1 MAEFKELGLSE
12 NVINALEKK
21 GFTSPTPIQK
31 KAIPILLKGNL
42 DIIGQAQ
49 TGTGKTAAF
58 GIPMIET
65 LKEDSKDVQALVLTP
80 TRELAIQVS
89 DEINSLKGNKKLN
102 ILPVYGGQSIT
113 EQTRKLKRGVDIVV
127 GTPGR
132 ILDHLKRGN
141 LKLHNVSYVVLD
153 EADEMLD
160 MGFIDDVEEILRY
173 TNPDKKMLLFSA
185 TLPRK
190 IMGLAKK
197 HMRKYEVISVKKE
210 QLTTDM
216 VEQIYYDVRSSDKFE
231 ALCRT
236 IDMNNDFYG
245 LVFCKTRADVNDIA
259 NKLANRGYK
268 AEGIHGDIVQN
279 QRERILSRF
288 KNKRSNI
295 LVATDVAARGIDINN
310 LTHVIN
316 YSLPQN
322 PESYVHRIGRTGRAG
337 KKGTAITFVQP
348 DEFRKL
354 KYIKKIAKTD
364 IEKRELPTVEDI
376 IHAKKSSVIENIS
389 KIVSSGEV
397 SQEYLDIAKK
407 LLEENNNDAE
417 KVIASLLKYSL
428 NDELNEKK
436 YGKIKHSRNSNV
448 KEVKEGQTR
457 LFIALGKKD
466 GMNPRKLVEYIED
479 ETGVRGR
486 YIDDV
491 AVFENFSYITVSS
504 RDADKIMKT
513 LGRTRRNGKS
523 IVDYAKQRRNY

>member
-1 MAEFKELGLSE
+1 MTEFKELGLSE
-12 NVINALEKK
+12 NMINALEKK
-21 GFTSPTPIQK
+21 GFTNPTPIQK
-31 KAIPILLKGNL
+31 KAIPILLEGNL

-58 GIPMIET
+58 GIPMVET
-65 LKEDSKDVQALVLTP
+65 LNEGSKDVQALILAP

-89 DEINSLKGNKKLN
+89 DEINSLKGNKNLKV
-102 ILPVYGGQSIT
+102 IPVYGGQSIT
-113 EQTRKLKRGVDIVV
+113 EQIRKLKKGVDIVV

-132 ILDHLKRGN
+132 VLDHLKRGN

-197 HMRKYEVISVKKE
+197 YMRKYEVISVKKE
-210 QLTTDM
+210 QLTTNT
-216 VEQIYYDVRSSDKFE
+216 VEQIYYEVRSSDKFE

-245 LVFCKTRADVNDIA
+245 LVFCKTRADVNDVA

-337 KKGTAITFVQP
+337 RRGTAITFVQP

-376 IHAKKSSVIENIS
+376 ISAKKSSVIDNIL
-389 KIVSSGEV
+389 KIVSSEEY
-397 SQEYLDIAKK
+397 SEEYLDIAKK
-407 LLEENNNDAE
+407 LLEENDAE
-417 KVIASLLKYSL
+417 KVIASLLKYTFQ
-428 NDELNEKK
+428 DELNEKR
-436 YGKIKHSRNSNV
+436 YGKIKPTRSV
-448 KEVKEGQTR
+448 KEVKEGQSR
-457 LFIALGKKD
+457 LFVALGKKD
-466 GMNPRKLVEYIED
+466 GMNPRKLVEYLED
-479 ETGVRGR
+479 KTNVRGR

-504 RDADKIMKT
+504 RDAEKIIKT
-513 LGRTRRNGKS
+513 IGKIKRNGKS
-523 IVDYAKQRRNY
+523 IVDYAKKRKNYY